1 MKIAIDARFFGPEG
15 TGIGK
20 YTEKLVLN
28 LEKLDRKNEYFII
41 LRKNNWRLFNPTA
54 SNFKKVLADARGY
67 SLKEQVLLPAVLLK
81 IKPDLVHFPHFN
93 IPLLYPGKFVVTI
106 HDMTVSEFKSTSS
119 SKLSPPVYLLKHAAY
134 KATINQ
140 AVTRARKI
148 FVPSNFT
155 KKKICKAFGLS
166 AEKVTATYE
175 AADEIFVRTRD
186 KEVSSGRKR
195 EILAKYGIRQPFIIY
210 VGRAAPHK
218 NISVVLEALRL
229 LKGKIY
235 LVHASTIDVFIE
247 RLKKQAEEL
256 GVADKY
262 IAAGYVFNDDLVD
275 LLKTAEC
282 FIFPSLSEGFGL
294 PGIEAMAAGC
304 PVVCSNVPVFKEVYG
319 EAAMYFDPRDPKD
332 VSNKLKHLLGKPALR
347 GDLIK
352 RGFEQV
358 GRYSWTRL
366 AKETLRVYEELA

>member
-20 YTEKLVLN
+20 YTEKLVEN
-28 LEKLDRKNEYFII
+28 LQKLDDRNEYFII

-106 HDMTVSEFKSTSS
+106 HDVTISEFKNVSS
-119 SKLSPPVYLLKHAAY
+119 SKLSSPVYLLKHAAY

-140 AVTRARKI
+140 AVTRAKKI
-148 FVPSNFT
+148 FVPSDFT

-166 AEKVTATYE
+166 EGKVTTTYE
-175 AADEIFVRTRD
+175 AADEIFVRTKD
-186 KEVSSGRKR
+186 KEVSTGRKR

-218 NISVVLEALRL
+218 NIRVVLEALRL
-229 LKGKIY
+229 LEGKIY

-275 LLKTAEC
+275 LLKLAEC

-304 PVVCSNVPVFKEVYG
+304 PVVCSDIPVFKEVY
-319 EAAMYFDPRDPKD
+319 EDAAVYFEPKKPKD
-332 VSNKLKHLLGKPALR
+332 IAKKIDSVIKNENLKMDLR
-347 GDLIK
+347 EE
-352 RGFEQV
+352 GFKQV
-358 GRYSWTRL
+358 KKYSWENL
-366 AKETLRVYEELA
+366 AKETLKVYKQLA